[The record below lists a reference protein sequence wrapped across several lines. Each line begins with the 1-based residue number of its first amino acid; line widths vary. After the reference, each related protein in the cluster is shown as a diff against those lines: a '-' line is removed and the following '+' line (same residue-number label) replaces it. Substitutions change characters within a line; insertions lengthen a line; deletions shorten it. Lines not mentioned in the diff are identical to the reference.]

1 MVYRSQADQ
10 PDSEEAENATELTA
24 DVTGQRAGPDALGVQ
39 GNQIRRYIHSFDDA
53 YVYFSILSYILLT
66 SHTVVASM
74 WLTSASLSNRLHQ
87 RLIRVSLRHPC
98 GHL

>member
-1 MVYRSQADQ
+1 MIYRSQADQ

-53 YVYFSILSYILLT
+53 YVYFSILSYIY
-66 SHTVVASM
+66 
-74 WLTSASLSNRLHQ
+74 SLATQS
-87 RLIRVSLRHPC
+87 SLRC
-98 GHL
+98 G